1 MGRFYETSQPHFIDN
16 KMYQA
21 PAELMAN
28 VLMNKEKAV
37 DDTIA
42 SANSYLE
49 KLKAESL
56 IQDTPALQK
65 RIADYEGKIS
75 GIVENIQANPM
86 EYSKYTGDITKLG
99 RDISADWTTGPIGT
113 MQTNKKKAE
122 AEIQILND
130 HLKAHP
136 EDANYVAIKKKEIFS
151 GYENGLG
158 YDDATKQS
166 TGTLKVDG
174 TYYHPEFDDKFLAQM
189 KAKGKKVERDTVS
202 GAWINTSS
210 DDNKILTQEEIQQA
224 YLAAASADV
233 NYQTA
238 LNDWSTSGVAGY
250 EDVDINRA
258 YNTSVNK
265 EGQKVRSINQDNFF
279 GRKAQ
284 AAGIAYEVKEED
296 TRDSIKGNPN
306 YWSEKEWAEKQR
318 EKEIQNSMMVGVS
331 KDKTYVTRYDKD
343 TNTAYTTNQA
353 ELDLINQRWGVSL
366 GELAGDAGY
375 KFKPGE
381 KNTMG
386 KVREKIKY
394 LKKTAKTAE
403 DKALVQGLQDRLNVL
418 QGSYRTTLPTGYA
431 DLAPQFGIAAS
442 EAIRTEM
449 QTVTKDPGNIY
460 NVKQDWK
467 FYSKKLGRGVEF
479 KNITFY
485 QIAANPE
492 KYGLN
497 KQDFA
502 AVQAPEETE
511 VSGIGARGASRSSKG
526 LKQPPR
532 IPNYLI
538 EGSDR
543 PEILSGN
550 PADWEENK
558 INFDYEVNGVSL
570 QSSAKFKDIG
580 LKKVTQ

>member
-28 VLMNKEKAV
+28 VIMNKEKAV

-86 EYSKYTGDITKLG
+86 EYNKYTGDITKLG

-113 MQTNKKKAE
+113 MQNNKKKAE

-158 YDDATKQS
+158 YNDATKQS

-189 KAKGKKVERDTVS
+189 KAKGKKVERDSVS

-210 DDNKILTQEEIQQA
+210 DDNKILTQGEIQQA
-224 YLAAASADV
+224 YLAAAGADV

-238 LNDWSTSGVAGY
+238 LNDWSASGVAGY

-265 EGQKVRSINQDNFF
+265 KGQQVQTINPDNFF

-284 AAGIAYEVKEED
+284 AAGIAYEVKEQD
-296 TRDSIKGNPN
+296 TRRSIKVNSH
-306 YWSEKEWAEKQR
+306 YEWQQEQYAKTQSD
-318 EKEIQNSMMVGVS
+318 KTNLLGSVS
-331 KDKTYVTRYDKD
+331 KNIVLTKKKD
-343 TNTAYTTNQA
+343 LLLVNQKYNDALNSFAFDTLKMPRQGAGKEMSVKGIKEALDATIAKMPEGSIEAKKLREQYTQIGKLYTERLNIGYGATSEVLGVAATVAIQKAVGAYTEDPANLYGVKGDFDIRNRAGKTIHVKNKSFYDIKNNP
-353 ELDLINQRWGVSL
+353 ELYGFTEEDFSGVT
-366 GELAGDAGY
+366 EADATTEETKTTIGGARRG
-375 KFKPGE
+375 PAAS
-381 KNTMG
+381 KNT
-386 KVREKIKY
+386 K
-394 LKKTAKTAE
+394 AKRTG
-403 DKALVQGLQDRLNVL
+403 DYFVK
-418 QGSYRTTLPTGYA
+418 GSEMPIILTDNPS
-431 DLAPQFGIAAS
+431 QFHNNKNS
-442 EAIRTEM
+442 
-449 QTVTKDPGNIY
+449 
-460 NVKQDWK
+460 
-467 FYSKKLGRGVEF
+467 FEF
-479 KNITFY
+479 
-485 QIAANPE
+485 
-492 KYGLN
+492 
-497 KQDFA
+497 
-502 AVQAPEETE
+502 
-511 VSGIGARGASRSSKG
+511 
-526 LKQPPR
+526 
-532 IPNYLI
+532 
-538 EGSDR
+538 
-543 PEILSGN
+543 
-550 PADWEENK
+550 
-558 INFDYEVNGVSL
+558 EVNGVPL
-570 QSSAKFKDIG
+570 HF
-580 LKKVTQ
+580 VTTFNNLGIRVDTD